1 VNEIKEVEIPNDITD
16 PLKDEKELILNDEDE
31 FQGALDTFI
40 KLRQRIYKLSQ
51 LQRETVSKM
60 KVDDPELCLKQSK
73 LLSET
78 KVNYK
83 KTVLE
88 HDECFL
94 LLNKTVDIMNQKIQ
108 TDVER
113 LKHYL
118 QAQNQRTHAQSH
130 ENEKFLDDERDK
142 PAPVPY
148 LGRSY
153 HNGSFTSPIYV
164 EKIEF
169 FAILQQFATDFASIL
184 SNNSKENDKVII
196 EFGSPNPSNYA
207 SQMWNVLCGKKMFEP
222 KKLKLTYQYYSILLP
237 AESPIGKAIDRYEFL
252 ADEEA
257 WPIDPRYI
265 LDKSQ
270 KLKEIRDQLTQ
281 MKLLG

>member
-1 VNEIKEVEIPNDITD
+1 MNEIKEVEIPNDITD

-60 KVDDPELCLKQSK
+60 KVDDSELCLKQSK

-94 LLNKTVDIMNQKIQ
+94 LLNKTIDIMNQKIQ
-108 TDVER
+108 TDVQR

-118 QAQNQRTHAQSH
+118 QVQHQRTHAQSH

-153 HNGSFTSPIYV
+153 HNGQYSSPIFV
-164 EKIEF
+164 EKNEF